1 MEQIQQLSQKKK
13 PQWFDKEK
21 QVDVKE
27 YLRNLQL
34 KQLKMQKP
42 SSPTKQTTGIDKKI
56 LESAGIMERFQS
68 IKFENVVPTEDIK
81 ENANM
86 VLNYANN
93 IEQHIANGEGLILSG
108 SYGTI
113 KTTLAICVLRKYLE
127 QGGRGLFVPM
137 CSMMDSLYSMKIRN
151 TEEWMN
157 YETRLRTTSLLI
169 VDDLGS
175 EDVSA
180 PWVLSKLNSIITERY
195 NRKKSIIVTTN
206 LTKEELAKTYA
217 GRIIDRLRSTN
228 YYISFTGKTKRVGL
242 KTSDLR
248 GDKHE

>member
-1 MEQIQQLSQKKK
+1 
-13 PQWFDKEK
+13 
-21 QVDVKE
+21 
-27 YLRNLQL
+27 
-34 KQLKMQKP
+34 
-42 SSPTKQTTGIDKKI
+42 
-56 LESAGIMERFQS
+56 MERFQTV
-68 IKFENVVPTEDIK
+68 KFENVIPTEDIK
-81 ENANM
+81 QNADM

-93 IEQHIANGEGLILSG
+93 IEKHIVNGEGLILSG
-108 SYGTI
+108 SYGTM

-137 CSMMDSLYSMKIRN
+137 CSMMDSLYSMKARSV
-151 TEEWMN
+151 EEWIN
-157 YETRLRTTSLLI
+157 YENRLRNTSLLVI
-169 VDDLGS
+169 DDLGS

-180 PWVLSKLNSIITERY
+180 PWVLSKVNSIITERY

>member
-108 SYGTI
+108 SYGTM

-180 PWVLSKLNSIITERY
+180 PWVLSKVNSIITERY

-228 YYISFTGKTKRVGL
+228 YYISFNGKTKRRGL
-242 KTSDLR
+242 KTDDLR
-248 GDKHE
+248 G

>member
-108 SYGTI
+108 SYGTM

-180 PWVLSKLNSIITERY
+180 PWVLSKVNSIITERY

>member
-1 MEQIQQLSQKKK
+1 MLTK
-13 PQWFDKEK
+13 P
-21 QVDVKE
+21 
-27 YLRNLQL
+27 
-34 KQLKMQKP
+34 
-42 SSPTKQTTGIDKKI
+42 TTGIDKKT
-56 LESAGIMERFQS
+56 LEYAGIMERFQTV
-68 IKFENVVPTEDIK
+68 KFENVIPTEDIK
-81 ENANM
+81 QNADM

-93 IEQHIANGEGLILSG
+93 IEKHIVNGEGLILSG
-108 SYGTI
+108 SYGTM

-137 CSMMDSLYSMKIRN
+137 CSMMDSLYSMKVRSID
-151 TEEWMN
+151 EWIN
-157 YETRLRTTSLLI
+157 YENRLRNTSLLVI
-169 VDDLGS
+169 DDLGS

-180 PWVLSKLNSIITERY
+180 PWVLSKVNSIITERY

-248 GDKHE
+248 GNKHE

>member
-1 MEQIQQLSQKKK
+1 MLTK
-13 PQWFDKEK
+13 P
-21 QVDVKE
+21 
-27 YLRNLQL
+27 
-34 KQLKMQKP
+34 
-42 SSPTKQTTGIDKKI
+42 TTGIDKKT
-56 LESAGIMERFQS
+56 LEYAGIMERFQTV
-68 IKFENVVPTEDIK
+68 KFENVIPTEDIK
-81 ENANM
+81 QNADM

-93 IEQHIANGEGLILSG
+93 IEKHIVNGEGLILSG
-108 SYGTI
+108 SYGTM

-137 CSMMDSLYSMKIRN
+137 CSMMDSLYSMKARSV
-151 TEEWMN
+151 EEWIN
-157 YETRLRTTSLLI
+157 YENRLRNTSLLVI
-169 VDDLGS
+169 DDLGS

-180 PWVLSKLNSIITERY
+180 PWVLSKVNSIITERY
-195 NRKKSIIVTTN
+195 NRKKSIIITTN

-248 GDKHE
+248 GNKHE

>member
-1 MEQIQQLSQKKK
+1 
-13 PQWFDKEK
+13 
-21 QVDVKE
+21 
-27 YLRNLQL
+27 
-34 KQLKMQKP
+34 
-42 SSPTKQTTGIDKKI
+42 
-56 LESAGIMERFQS
+56 MERFQTV
-68 IKFENVVPTEDIK
+68 KFENVIPTEDIK
-81 ENANM
+81 QNADM

-93 IEQHIANGEGLILSG
+93 IEKHIVNGEGLILSG
-108 SYGTI
+108 SYGTM

-137 CSMMDSLYSMKIRN
+137 CSMMDSLYSMKARSV
-151 TEEWMN
+151 EEWIN
-157 YETRLRTTSLLI
+157 YENRLRNTSLLVI
-169 VDDLGS
+169 DDLGS

-180 PWVLSKLNSIITERY
+180 PWVLSKVNSIITERY

-248 GDKHE
+248 GNKHE

>member
-1 MEQIQQLSQKKK
+1 MLTK
-13 PQWFDKEK
+13 P
-21 QVDVKE
+21 
-27 YLRNLQL
+27 
-34 KQLKMQKP
+34 
-42 SSPTKQTTGIDKKI
+42 TTGIDKKT
-56 LESAGIMERFQS
+56 LEYAGIMERFQTV
-68 IKFENVVPTEDIK
+68 KFENVIPTEDIK
-81 ENANM
+81 QNADM

-93 IEQHIANGEGLILSG
+93 IEKHIVNGEGLILSG
-108 SYGTI
+108 SYGTM

-180 PWVLSKLNSIITERY
+180 PWVLSKVNSIITERY

-248 GDKHE
+248 GNKHE

>member
-1 MEQIQQLSQKKK
+1 
-13 PQWFDKEK
+13 
-21 QVDVKE
+21 
-27 YLRNLQL
+27 
-34 KQLKMQKP
+34 MQKQ

-56 LESAGIMERFQS
+56 LEGAGIMERFQS

-108 SYGTI
+108 SYGTM

-180 PWVLSKLNSIITERY
+180 PWVLSKVNSIITERY

>member
-1 MEQIQQLSQKKK
+1 MEQIQQLAQKKK

-108 SYGTI
+108 SYGTM

-180 PWVLSKLNSIITERY
+180 PWVLSKVNSIITERY

>member
-1 MEQIQQLSQKKK
+1 MLTK
-13 PQWFDKEK
+13 P
-21 QVDVKE
+21 
-27 YLRNLQL
+27 
-34 KQLKMQKP
+34 
-42 SSPTKQTTGIDKKI
+42 TTGIDKKT
-56 LESAGIMERFQS
+56 LEYAGIMERFQTV
-68 IKFENVVPTEDIK
+68 KFENVIPTEDIK
-81 ENANM
+81 QNADM

-93 IEQHIANGEGLILSG
+93 IEKHIVNGEGLILSG
-108 SYGTI
+108 SYGTM

-137 CSMMDSLYSMKIRN
+137 CSMMDSLYSMKARSV
-151 TEEWMN
+151 EEWIN
-157 YETRLRTTSLLI
+157 YENRLRNTSLLVI
-169 VDDLGS
+169 DDLGS

-180 PWVLSKLNSIITERY
+180 PWVLSKVNSIITERY

-248 GDKHE
+248 GNKHE

>member
-1 MEQIQQLSQKKK
+1 MQQVQRVVQKKK

-21 QVDVKE
+21 QLDVKK
-27 YLRNLQL
+27 YIKQVQL
-34 KQLKMQKP
+34 KLSNKP
-42 SSPTKQTTGIDKKI
+42 KPNLLTKPTTGIDKKT
-56 LESAGIMERFQS
+56 LEYAGIMERFQTV
-68 IKFENVVPTEDIK
+68 KFENVIPTEDIK
-81 ENANM
+81 QNADM

-93 IEQHIANGEGLILSG
+93 IEKHIVNGEGLILSG
-108 SYGTI
+108 SYGTM

-137 CSMMDSLYSMKIRN
+137 CSMMDSLYSMKARSV
-151 TEEWMN
+151 EEWIN
-157 YETRLRTTSLLI
+157 YENRLRNTSLLV

-180 PWVLSKLNSIITERY
+180 PWVLSKVNSIITERY

-248 GDKHE
+248 GNKHE